1 MPKRSAIEIVF
12 RKELSVDDLWVVSLV
27 GRLDLFNSNKISE
40 KMNKFLMENKT
51 KKIIMNLAEVK
62 YLSSGGI
69 RMIVQ
74 LVKKIRKDGGEL
86 LLCDLSKVVKDVLD
100 MVGFNLLFTTYDTEQ
115 DAIQNFKDNI

>member
-1 MPKRSAIEIVF
+1 MPKRSDIEIVV

-27 GRLDLFNSNKISE
+27 GRLDLFNSNKINE
-40 KMNKFLMENKT
+40 KMDKLLVENKA

-86 LLCDLSKVVKDVLD
+86 LLCSLSKAVKDVLD
-100 MVGFNLLFTTYDTEQ
+100 MVGFNLLFTTYETEQ